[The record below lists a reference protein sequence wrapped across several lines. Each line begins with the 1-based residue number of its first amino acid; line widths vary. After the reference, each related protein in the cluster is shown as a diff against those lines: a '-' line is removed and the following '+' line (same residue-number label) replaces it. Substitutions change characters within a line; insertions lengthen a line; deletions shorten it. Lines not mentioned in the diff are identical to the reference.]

1 MYIIYLFQG
10 PGTSRYPPMSSST
23 RGHPVCCLT
32 LSQRWWHPQIFQWN
46 IFLNITLYTLYTLYT
61 LQVEVVRFQLM
72 YKLRQSYQEMC
83 HSREGIDAPKESFNR
98 WKYFVSQIFS
108 EYLLFKVAIGA
119 EGYRPGQ
126 GPTLP
131 LLLLPWG
138 VHGDVQV
145 HNNNNNNNNN
155 KNNNNNNNNNNDT
168 ITIMMFREIMND
180 IPMKLVRPK
189 YTGEVMYNVYC
200 ILYKI

>member
-1 MYIIYLFQG
+1 MKY
-10 PGTSRYPPMSSST
+10 
-23 RGHPVCCLT
+23 
-32 LSQRWWHPQIFQWN
+32 
-46 IFLNITLYTLYTLYT
+46 FLEHYTVHIVHIVLYTLYT

-155 KNNNNNNNNNNDT
+155 NDT